1 MQTKVVGID
10 SNAMID
16 IFRIDLRFFD
26 HEKVYEIQDSK
37 FHGFAPKR
45 LHFDASHGRLHFD
58 ASPESDVFIEFKRDN
73 SILLCGGFPNLMK
86 TVTPWTQNH
95 VPLNPPFFVNSL

>member
-1 MQTKVVGID
+1 MVGID

-16 IFRIDLRFFD
+16 IFRIDFRFFI

-45 LHFDASHGRLHFD
+45 LHFEVSNGRLHFEV
-58 ASPESDVFIEFKRDN
+58 SPESDVFECIYFKR
-73 SILLCGGFPNLMK
+73 CMRGG
-86 TVTPWTQNH
+86 VY
-95 VPLNPPFFVNSL
+95 